1 MNPGRLP
8 LLLGHRNRDGG
19 EAYHYLQAWVKP
31 VVTLGE
37 GSGDLQDTAPR
48 LVLWSLNS
56 PVDPGS
62 GELEDPREK
71 ERIPPLTSLQMT
83 TTSPTG
89 LLAEFLI
96 NMAQ

>member
-37 GSGDLQDTAPR
+37 GSGDLQDIVPS
-48 LVLWSLNS
+48 LVSGSSSSLT
-56 PVDPGS
+56 DPKLGKIE
-62 GELEDPREK
+62 GLQEK
-71 ERIPPLTSLQMT
+71 
-83 TTSPTG
+83 
-89 LLAEFLI
+89 A
-96 NMAQ
+96 